1 MDATTPNIAG
11 STMLGVVVAKL
22 AVVCKLMYQ
31 LPTML
36 GPAVHL
42 GQDTSHKTLVTNIV
56 LPHFSSHR
64 TKEMLGVV
72 AMTRKT

>member
-1 MDATTPNIAG
+1 MGTITPNIAG
-11 STMLGVVVAKL
+11 STMLRVVVSVL

-42 GQDTSHKTLVTNIV
+42 GQDTAHKTLVTNIV
-56 LPHFSSHR
+56 VPHFSNHG
-64 TKEMLGVV
+64 TKEILGVV
-72 AMTRKT
+72 ATTRKT